1 MAIFIIDAGHGPNTA
16 GKRCYKS
23 FDPNETR
30 EYELNS
36 RIAAYVV
43 DLLDIRGHM
52 GIRVDDVMGNK
63 DIPVSER
70 ARKANTYYNA
80 KAYISIHHNADPD
93 KVDDDGVNDAA
104 RGITVFHYPT
114 SEDSER
120 AERMYD
126 ILIEETGLRGNRR
139 SPIIGT
145 KDLCVIRETRMPA
158 LLIENGF
165 MDNKDD
171 VAIILTDLH
180 ARLTAK
186 AIVRW
191 CLEQV
196 GEDFYKKS
204 VCDCDCP
211 CCEENCR

>member
-16 GKRCYKS
+16 GKRCYKA

-36 RIAAYVV
+36 RIAGYVV
-43 DLLDIRGHM
+43 DLLDTYGHM
-52 GIRVDDVMGNK
+52 GIRVDDVMGNR

-80 KAYISIHHNADPD
+80 KAYIAIHHNADPD
-93 KVDDDGVNDAA
+93 PVDDDGVNDKA

-114 SEDSER
+114 NEDKAR
-120 AERMYD
+120 ARRMYEL
-126 ILIEETGLRGNRR
+126 LIEETGLKGNRAN
-139 SPIIGT
+139 PVVGT
-145 KDLCVIRETRMPA
+145 KEFCVIRDTRMPA

-180 ARLTAK
+180 ARRTAR

-196 GEDFYKKS
+196 GEEFYTEPK
-204 VCDCDCP
+204 CDCECP
-211 CCEENCR
+211 CCKENCR